1 MTRTERQ
8 QEAARCW
15 IRAKGKG
22 SIEAATGFGK
32 TRIGLMIIKALLKK
46 FPHYRILV
54 VVPTTALR
62 AQWQKQIDEWGFS
75 FNAEIYVVNSVIKHD
90 WNCDLLILYECYR
103 FNSNDFS
110 QIFNK
115 VKYKYILGLT
125 ATFERLDGKHYIMNK
140 YCPIVDRVTF
150 LEAVANG
157 WVADYREYIV
167 LIDVDDI
174 ETYKNYN
181 KEWIEHFE
189 FFNYDF
195 DLVMNMVKPNTGWK
209 NKLAFRDSLCRPD
222 DDENRRKELLKSVN
236 FHCERFIR
244 LMQYRKAFINNHPKK
259 IEIAKKI
266 IEKRFDKKIITFS
279 NNIKMAE
286 QIQDGKNV
294 YSGKVSK
301 SKSRIMID
309 EFNNQETGVINTIR
323 KADEG
328 LDIRGLS
335 VAIIL
340 GTDSSETKARQRRG
354 RTVRKENDKIAEV
367 FYIIIRNTIE
377 EKWVNNNHKTDK
389 NYIIIDEEGL
399 DKVLN
404 GENPVSTNRKPYLRE
419 IMFRY

>member
-1 MTRTERQ
+1 M
-8 QEAARCW
+8 
-15 IRAKGKG
+15 
-22 SIEAATGFGK
+22 
-32 TRIGLMIIKALLKK
+32 
-46 FPHYRILV
+46 
-54 VVPTTALR
+54 
-62 AQWQKQIDEWGFS
+62 
-75 FNAEIYVVNSVIKHD
+75 
-90 WNCDLLILYECYR
+90 ECHR

-195 DLVMNMVKPNTGWK
+195 DLIMNMVKPNIGWK

-222 DDENRRKELLKSVN
+222 DDEDRRKELLKSVN

-301 SKSRIMID
+301 SKSRVMID

-404 GENPVSTNRKPYLRE
+404 GENPISNRKPYLRE